1 MADPKR
7 KGVKAQEIPAAVE
20 ATGDKRLLEK
30 FWNSV
35 TDARRTLELYG
46 LEGCAF
52 SFNGG
57 KDSTVLL
64 HLLRVA
70 VYTEGFDSLSNN
82 AQLADMM
89 VFTFSKQDD
98 FPEIKKFVK
107 DSSQQYGL
115 DVVMRSE
122 TFKEGL
128 EMFVHNGI
136 RAIFMGTRQGDPN
149 SQGQGT
155 FTPSSMGWPPFM
167 RVNPIWD
174 WTYAEVW
181 KFLRAIHA
189 PICSLYEVGYT
200 SVGQMKN
207 TLPNEELRQEDGTY
221 RPAWELVD
229 GRAERAGR
237 ENPRSLRRSTSRR
250 RTYQA
255 GILIVGNEVLSASV
269 EDRNTYFLCQQ
280 FREMGWRVAR
290 VVVVEDDVAAIAD
303 ELRVMSEV
311 FDVVVTAGGV
321 GPTVDDVTMTGVAQA
336 LGRKVVMHPDL
347 VSRLSEFYGAKI
359 TPSHFKMAQVPDG
372 EVTLHEAVHSC
383 PNGWT
388 SGRSPYPLVQCR
400 NIFILPGV
408 PSILQKKFQDLRQHL
423 VAQCPQQ
430 PFVHAEIRLAAGDE
444 TLIADILEGVS
455 RELDPSVV
463 IGSYP
468 VTGRDDHVGIILT
481 IEGKEKE
488 EVDKTRQRLL
498 EQLPQELLTE
508 LLESSARA
516 EG

>member
-1 MADPKR
+1 MADPKK
-7 KGVKAQEIPAAVE
+7 KGLKAQEIPAAVE

-35 TDARRTLELYG
+35 TNARRTLELYG

-70 VYTEGFDSLSNN
+70 IYTEGFDSLSNN

-89 VFTFSKQDD
+89 VFTFAKQDD

-107 DSSQQYGL
+107 ESSQQYGL

-149 SQGQGT
+149 SQGQGI

-181 KFLRAIHA
+181 KFLGAIHA
-189 PICSLYEVGYT
+189 PICSLYEIGYT

-207 TLPNEELRQEDGTY
+207 TLPNEELRRDDGTY

-237 ENPRSLRRSTSRR
+237 DNTARLRRSTSRR
-250 RTYQA
+250 RTYQV

-269 EDRNTYFLCQQ
+269 EDRNTHFLCQQ
-280 FREMGWRVAR
+280 FREIGWRVAR
-290 VVVVEDDVAAIAD
+290 VVIVEDDVAAISD
-303 ELRVMSEV
+303 ELRAMSEEY
-311 FDVVVTAGGV
+311 DIVVTAGGV
-321 GPTVDDVTMTGVAQA
+321 GPTMDDVTMTGVAQA
-336 LGRKVVMHPDL
+336 LGRKVIMHPDL

-383 PNGWT
+383 PNGCV
-388 SGRSPYPLVQCR
+388 GRSPYPLVQCR
-400 NIFILPGV
+400 NIFVLPGV

-423 VAQCPQQ
+423 VAHFPQQ
-430 PFVHAEIRLAAGDE
+430 PFVHAEIRLSAGDE
-444 TLIADILEGVS
+444 TLIADVLESVS
-455 RELDPSVV
+455 RELDPS
-463 IGSYP
+463 ISLGSYP
-468 VTGRDDHVGIILT
+468 VSGRPDNAGIILT
-481 IEGKEKE
+481 IDSKEKE
-488 EVDKTRQRLL
+488 EVAKTRERLL
-498 EQLPQELLTE
+498 GQLPQDLVLGVT
-508 LLESSARA
+508 ESSNHTD
-516 EG
+516 G